1 MYVIL
6 QQLGQNANWQNQI
19 IMLTLT
25 FGFKQVTHSVLCLSP
40 FTCFLPLVQILFG
53 VILYSDKYLIIIIII
68 ISKMGQ
74 NFSTQPMAMLAMSPN
89 SPKISMSKELYLPFQ
104 NLKTELKSVHY
115 LARYKPL
122 KPGGGHLGF
131 QIWSLPVCKL
141 CYWTRT
147 KRDRELQ

>member
-1 MYVIL
+1 MENRITFATEGHAYLNVIEVKL
-6 QQLGQNANWQNQI
+6 
-19 IMLTLT
+19 
-25 FGFKQVTHSVLCLSP
+25 
-40 FTCFLPLVQILFG
+40 LVG
-53 VILYSDKYLIIIIII
+53 Y
-68 ISKMGQ
+68 MGQ

-131 QIWSLPVCKL
+131 QIWSLPVYKL
-141 CYWTRT
+141 
-147 KRDRELQ
+147 